1 MQQSLLFILL
11 FCGCTAIAQDSTAV
25 SIRDSSDTV
34 RYQTDEALVE
44 DIIEYAKK
52 FLGTP
57 YVYGGS
63 TPSGFDCSGYV
74 RYVMKNFG
82 IELSRTSAS
91 QSEYGKE
98 IPLSEVKAGDLLF
111 FRGRNISSSRIGHVA
126 MVISNENDIIQF
138 IHAAGNKV
146 KIDTFN
152 DSRYYVPRF
161 LKATRLDL
169 QPNNTTE

>member
-1 MQQSLLFILL
+1 MQQAMIIILVL
-11 FCGCTAIAQDSTAV
+11 MGYGAYGQDTTAVVRSDST
-25 SIRDSSDTV
+25 DTLC
-34 RYQTDEALVE
+34 YQTNEALVE
-44 DIIEYAKK
+44 DIIDYAKK

-63 TPSGFDCSGYV
+63 TPKGFDCSGYV
-74 RYVMKNFG
+74 RYVMSNFG
-82 IELSRTSAS
+82 IELTRTSAA
-91 QSEYGKE
+91 QSEMGTE
-98 IPLSEVKAGDLLF
+98 IPLSEVQAGDLLF
-111 FRGRNISSSRIGHVA
+111 FKGRNISSSRVGHVA
-126 MVISNENDIIQF
+126 MVISNENDVIQF

-169 QPNNTTE
+169 QPKTTTE

>member
-1 MQQSLLFILL
+1 MRQSLLIILIFL
-11 FCGCTAIAQDSTAV
+11 GCTAFAQDSTAV
-25 SIRDSSDTV
+25 SAKDSLDSM
-34 RYQTDEALVE
+34 RYQTDETLVE

-91 QSEYGKE
+91 QSEHGTE
-98 IPLSEVKAGDLLF
+98 IPLSEARAGDLLF

-138 IHAAGNKV
+138 IHAAGNRV
-146 KIDTFN
+146 KIDSFN

-169 QPNNTTE
+169 QPNNTAE

>member
-1 MQQSLLFILL
+1 MRQSLLIIILL
-11 FCGCTAIAQDSTAV
+11 SGFTAFAQDSTAV
-25 SIRDSSDTV
+25 SIRDSVDTV

-82 IELSRTSAS
+82 IELSRTSSS
-91 QSEYGKE
+91 QSQHGTE
-98 IPLSEVKAGDLLF
+98 IPLSEVRAGDLLF
-111 FRGRNISSSRIGHVA
+111 FKGRNISSSRIGHVA

-161 LKATRLDL
+161 LKATRLEL
-169 QPNNTTE
+169 QPNNTNE

>member
-1 MQQSLLFILL
+1 MVLL
-11 FCGCTAIAQDSTAV
+11 GYGAYGQDTTAVVRADST
-25 SIRDSSDTV
+25 DTLC
-34 RYQTDEALVE
+34 YQTDEALVE

-63 TPSGFDCSGYV
+63 TPKGFDCSGYV
-74 RYVMKNFG
+74 RYVMDNFG
-82 IELSRTSAS
+82 IELTRTSAS
-91 QSEYGKE
+91 QSEMGTE
-98 IPLSEVKAGDLLF
+98 VPLSEVQAGDLLF
-111 FRGRNISSSRIGHVA
+111 FKGRNISSSRVGHVA

-138 IHAAGNKV
+138 IHAAGNRV

-169 QPNNTTE
+169 QPKPTTE

>member
-1 MQQSLLFILL
+1 MRQSLLFILVFL
-11 FCGCTAIAQDSTAV
+11 GCAAFGQDSTNV
-25 SIRDSSDTV
+25 MLNDSLKTG
-34 RYQTDEALVE
+34 RYQTDEQLAE
-44 DIIEYAKK
+44 NIIEYAKK

-74 RYVMKNFG
+74 RYVMRNFG

-91 QSEYGKE
+91 QSEHGTE
-98 IPLSEVKAGDLLF
+98 VPLSEVRTGDLLF
-111 FRGRNISSSRIGHVA
+111 FKGRNLSSSRVGHVA
-126 MVISNENDIIQF
+126 MVITNENDVIQF

-161 LKATRLDL
+161 LKATRIDL
-169 QPNNTTE
+169 QPNTINE

>member
-1 MQQSLLFILL
+1 MQQALLIIFVLIGHVV
-11 FCGCTAIAQDSTAV
+11 FGQDTTAVVRSDST
-25 SIRDSSDTV
+25 DTV
-34 RYQTDEALVE
+34 RYQTNEALVE
-44 DIIEYAKK
+44 DIISYAKK

-74 RYVMKNFG
+74 RYVMGNFG
-82 IELSRTSAS
+82 IEMSRTSSA
-91 QSEYGKE
+91 QSELGRQ
-98 IPLSEVKAGDLLF
+98 IPLSEVQAGDLLF
-111 FRGRNISSSRIGHVA
+111 FKGRSLSSSRVGHVG
-126 MVISNENDIIQF
+126 MVISNENDVIQF
-138 IHAAGNKV
+138 IHAAGNSV

-169 QPNNTTE
+169 KPKTTNE

>member
-1 MQQSLLFILL
+1 MRRILLFILI
-11 FCGCTAIAQDSTAV
+11 FCGCSAFAQDSTRV
-25 SIRDSSDTV
+25 SIQDSLDTV
-34 RYQTDEALVE
+34 RYETNESLAE

-57 YVYGGS
+57 YVYGGT

-82 IELSRTSAS
+82 IELSRTSSS
-91 QSEYGKE
+91 QSEHGTVV
-98 IPLSEVKAGDLLF
+98 PLSEVRPGDLLF
-111 FRGRNISSSRIGHVA
+111 FKGRNISSTRIGHVA

-138 IHAAGNKV
+138 IHAAGNNV

-152 DSRYYVPRF
+152 NSRYYVPRF
-161 LKATRLDL
+161 IKATRLDL
-169 QPNNTTE
+169 HPDGSK